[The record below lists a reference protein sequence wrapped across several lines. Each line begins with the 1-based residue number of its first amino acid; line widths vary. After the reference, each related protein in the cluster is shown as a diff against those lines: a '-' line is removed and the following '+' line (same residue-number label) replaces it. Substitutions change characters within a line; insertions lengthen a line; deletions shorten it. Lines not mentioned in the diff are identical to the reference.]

1 MTTQKLSPGTAL
13 LLCVPPLMWAGNAIV
28 GRVLAPLCPPITL
41 NLLRWTLA
49 ALILLPLAWPAW
61 RRGIIQLGLREAWR
75 PLVLMGLLG
84 IGCYNSFQYLALQ
97 TSSPVNVTLVAASGP
112 LWIMLVGAVFFGV
125 RPNLMQGVAA
135 LFSIAGV
142 LVVLTQGQWQALL
155 GLSLVA
161 GDLFMLV
168 AALCWAGYS
177 WLLLRARVPSA
188 LREHW
193 AAFLFVQVL
202 FGVMWSSVAAA
213 IELSW
218 GGQSVIWDTRLIAGL
233 AFVMIGPAV
242 VAYRCWGLGVQ
253 RAGPTVAAFFSNLT
267 PLLAALLSTVLLGEP
282 PHVYHLVAFG
292 LIVSGIILSARAT
305 ATTVPAAVKR

>member
-1 MTTQKLSPGTAL
+1 MSSPKLSPRTAL

-41 NLLRWTLA
+41 NLLRWSLA

-61 RRGIIQLGLREAWR
+61 RSGVIRHALRESWR
-75 PLVLMGLLG
+75 SLALMGLFG

-97 TSSPVNVTLVAASGP
+97 TSTPMNVTLVAASGP
-112 LWIMLVGAVFFGV
+112 IWIMLVGALFFGV
-125 RPNLMQGVAA
+125 RPHVSQGWAA
-135 LFSIAGV
+135 LCSMAGV
-142 LVVLTQGQWQALL
+142 LVVLTQGQWRALMTL
-155 GLSLVA
+155 ELLS

-177 WLLLRARVPSA
+177 WLLLRAKVPSA
-188 LREHW
+188 LKENW

-218 GGQSVIWDTRLIAGL
+218 GDQAIVWDARLIAGL
-233 AFVMIGPAV
+233 AFVMLGPAV
-242 VAYRCWGLGVQ
+242 IAYRCWGLGVQ

-267 PLLAALLSTVLLGEP
+267 PLLAALLSTALLGEP
-282 PHVYHLVAFG
+282 PHPYHIVAFV
-292 LIVSGIILSARAT
+292 LIVSGIILSARARPQP
-305 ATTVPAAVKR
+305 VPGQDKR